1 MTPAEQ
7 ATLFDLARASIRARL
22 AGDPPPS
29 LPAPTPALSRAA
41 GVFVTLRRSG
51 ALRGCIGR
59 IQTERPLA
67 ESVRDLAL
75 AAAFQDRRF
84 KPLSPEEYADLEVE
98 LSVLTPT
105 EVLPPESLP
114 GAVEVGT
121 HGLIVRLHGRSGLLL
136 PQVAS
141 ERGWDPLTFLQQ
153 TSRKAGLPEDAWS
166 VEGAVVEAFRC
177 EIYEE
182 LSK

>member
-1 MTPAEQ
+1 
-7 ATLFDLARASIRARL
+7 
-22 AGDPPPS
+22 
-29 LPAPTPALSRAA
+29 
-41 GVFVTLRRSG
+41 VFVTLRRAG

-59 IQTERPLA
+59 IQTARPLR
-67 ESVRDLAL
+67 ESVRELAV
-75 AAAFQDRRF
+75 AAAFEDNRF
-84 KPLSPEEYADLEVE
+84 DPLRAEEYPELEVE

-105 EVLPPESLP
+105 EVLAPESLP
-114 GAVEVGT
+114 GAVQVGT

-136 PQVAS
+136 PQVAT
-141 ERGWDPLTFLQQ
+141 ERSWDALTFLQQ

-182 LSK
+182 QR